1 MTHVRRGWWLTAPV
15 SAAALL
21 LGGGGVR
28 AAAAQD
34 AVVRGRVT
42 SDRGEPIAAASV
54 IIEELRAGVNTGAD
68 GRYTLF
74 VPAARVRGQDV
85 VVRFRAVGFKP
96 SSKAIKLI
104 AGEQVVDVALLYDV
118 NLLEAVVVTGVQEA
132 TEAAKTTFN
141 VSHVDASQ
149 MPVPGANPLTQIQG
163 KVAGA
168 EIVSNSGRPGA
179 APAVVLRG
187 VTSLNGQGRG
197 QDPLYIVDGMI
208 VNGGLPD
215 INPEDIDNV
224 EVVKG
229 AAAASLYGSR
239 AANGVINITTRS
251 GRRALEGVTFH
262 FRNEVGTNDIER
274 DFGLAQYHALVQDEH
289 NQQFCAAVTGQPLC
303 AQTFNYYYWQ
313 FRINND
319 PGFFALS
326 PPNFPIDPGATITQS
341 NTFATGNVLKE
352 RFQISAW
359 PGPTYDAVRQTITD
373 QLYSD
378 NSLDMTGRVGST
390 QFYASGSN
398 LTQQGA
404 IRFLQGFQRNTFRL
418 NVDQLIGQTW
428 NVAFR
433 SQYTRST
440 QDGLNQEGGGNAFFV
455 LTRVPGIVNVLQR
468 DTLGRLYIRP
478 NLQGGGS
485 QNANP
490 LYQLE
495 NIQRNDATNRF
506 LGGLTVQFTPPEV
519 SWLSMDGSFSYDIR
533 RQATLQFLDKGYR
546 TTTSTPGTNNGQLTR
561 STAGLESMN
570 GSMNATL
577 RHSFRPD
584 LLGRVRLSYLY
595 EQRTTEAQSASGNTL
610 AVKGVTSL
618 VNTSQSS
625 RNTTSSLEDV
635 RQIGLLAGVTV
646 DYKDRYVFESLIRR
660 DGSSLFGAANR
671 WGTFGRVSG
680 SWRMAREPWW
690 FIPQIDEFKLR
701 ASYGTAGRTPSFAAQ
716 YETFQITAGSVLQP
730 GTLGNKKLLPE
741 LSKELELGVD
751 IEMLNRY
758 GLQLTFARAN
768 IDRQILPA
776 PVPAAAA
783 FASQWQNAGALRNTT
798 WEASLNVPLI
808 QRRDLSWSMR
818 FIYDRTRSYISR
830 LDIPLFYFG
839 TGLQGTGTMFLARTG
854 ERVGTFYGHYFLR
867 RCSDLPAPFSA
878 DCGFAGASYQRND
891 EGFIVWVGAGNSP
904 GDGITRNLWE
914 TQLYNPT
921 GSTALSPWGVS
932 LNWGMPILLRG
943 NDKAPALVALGNS
956 SPGFHFAVSQDFTWR
971 RFSAYASVDASIGQS
986 VWNQGFHWAHLDF
999 LSKDVDQVGKSVET
1013 AKPIGYYW
1021 RTSPADGFS
1030 GTGGFYDQLLP
1041 NNETVEDASF
1051 AKLRELI
1058 VSYRVGPINGVGDWD
1073 VSFIGRNLFTITG
1086 YRGFDPEVGIAG
1098 GDAGSAAVNAVDA
1111 FTFPN
1116 LRTFSFAVS
1125 TKF

>member
-1 MTHVRRGWWLTAPV
+1 MTHVRRGWWLSAAV

-34 AVVRGRVT
+34 AVIHGRVA
-42 SDRGEPIAAASV
+42 SDRGEPIPMANV
-54 IIEELRAGVNTGAD
+54 IIEELRAGVTTGAD
-68 GRYTLF
+68 GRYTLS

-85 VVRFRAVGFKP
+85 VLRVRAVGFKP
-96 SSKAIKLI
+96 GSKALKLI
-104 AGEQVVDVALLYDV
+104 AGDQTVDIVLTYDV

-132 TEAAKTTFN
+132 TEAGKVPFA
-141 VSHVDASQ
+141 VARVDASQ

-163 KVAGA
+163 KVPGA
-168 EIVSNSGRPGA
+168 EIVSASGRPGA
-179 APAVVLRG
+179 QPAVLLRG
-187 VTSLNGQGRG
+187 PTSLNGQGRG
-197 QDPLYIVDGMI
+197 QDPLYIVDGII

-251 GRRALEGVTFH
+251 GRRGLEGVNFH

-274 DFGLAQYHALVQDEH
+274 DFGLAHYHALVMDEH
-289 NQQFCAAVTGQPLC
+289 NQQFCTAVTGQPLC
-303 AQTFNYYYWQ
+303 ARTFNYFYEQY
-313 FRINND
+313 RINND

-326 PPNFPIDPGATITQS
+326 PPNFPVDPGATITGS
-341 NTFATGNVLKE
+341 NPFATGNVLKE

-359 PGPTYDAVRQTITD
+359 PGPTYNAVRQTVTG
-373 QLYSD
+373 QLYAD
-378 NSLDMTGRVGST
+378 NSLDMTGRVGTT

-404 IRFLQGFQRNTFRL
+404 IRFLHGFQRNTFRL
-418 NVDQLIGQTW
+418 NVDQLIGQAW
-428 NVAFR
+428 NIAFR

-440 QDGLNQEGGGNAFFV
+440 QDGLNQEDGGTAFFR

-485 QNANP
+485 QNQNP
-490 LYQLE
+490 LYLFE
-495 NIQRNDATNRF
+495 NIERNDVTNRF
-506 LGGLTVQFTPPEV
+506 LGGVTVQFTPPTV
-519 SWLSMDGSFSYDIR
+519 NWFSLDGGFSYDIR
-533 RQATLQFLDKGYR
+533 RQTTLQFLDKGFR

-561 STAGLESMN
+561 ASSGLESLN
-570 GSMNATL
+570 GSVNAVL

-584 LLGRVRLSYLY
+584 LLGRLRLSYLY
-595 EQRTTEAQSASGNTL
+595 EQRTVEAQSASGSQL

-618 VNTSQSS
+618 VNTRQDTRSTS
-625 RNTTSSLEDV
+625 SSLEDV
-635 RQIGLLAGVTV
+635 RQIGLLAGVTLE
-646 DYKDRYVFESLIRR
+646 YKDRYIFESLVRR
-660 DGSSLFGAANR
+660 DGSSLFGSANR

-680 SWRMAREPWW
+680 TWRMAREPWW

-701 ASYGTAGRTPSFAAQ
+701 ATYGTAGRTPAFAAQ
-716 YETFQITAGSVLQP
+716 YETFNITTGGVLQP
-730 GTLGNKKLLPE
+730 GTLGNRNLKPE
-741 LSKELELGVD
+741 LSKELELGAD

-758 GLQLTFARAN
+758 GLNITFARAN
-768 IDRQILPA
+768 VERQILQA
-776 PVPAAAA
+776 PVPASAA

-798 WEASLNVPLI
+798 WEASLNLPLI

-830 LDIPLFYFG
+830 LDIPLFFYG
-839 TGLQGTGTMFLARTG
+839 TPLQGTGSMFLARTG
-854 ERVGTFYGHYFLR
+854 ERVGTFYGHRFITG
-867 RCSDLPAPFSA
+867 CAELPAPFSA
-878 DCGFAGASYQRND
+878 DCGFTGASFQRND
-891 EGFIVWVGAGNSP
+891 DGFVVWVGAGNSP
-904 GDGITRNLWE
+904 RDGITRNLWE

-921 GSTALSPWGVS
+921 GNRALSPWGVT
-932 LNWGMPILLRG
+932 LNWGVPILLRG
-943 NDKAPALVALGNS
+943 NDKAPLFVALGNAL
-956 SPGFHFAVSQDFTWR
+956 PNFHFAVTQDITWR
-971 RFSAYASVDASIGQS
+971 RFSVYASVDASIGQS

-999 LSKDVDQVGKSVET
+999 LSKDVDQVGKTVET

-1030 GTGGFYDQLLP
+1030 GLGGFYDQLLP
-1041 NNETVEDASF
+1041 NNYTVEDASY

-1058 VSYRVGPINGVGDWD
+1058 FSYRLGPISGVGDWE

-1086 YRGFDPEVGIAG
+1086 YRGFDPEVGVGG
-1098 GDAGSAAVNAVDA
+1098 GDAGTAAVNAVDA

-1116 LRTFSFAVS
+1116 LRTFSFAVA